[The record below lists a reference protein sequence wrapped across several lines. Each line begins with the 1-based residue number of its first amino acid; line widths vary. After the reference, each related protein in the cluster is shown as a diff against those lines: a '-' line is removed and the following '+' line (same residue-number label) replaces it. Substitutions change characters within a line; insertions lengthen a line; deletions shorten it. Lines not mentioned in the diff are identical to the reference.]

1 MDSANVDTLRRSFA
15 RIAAQKT
22 DVAAMFYERLF
33 EVAPGVRPLFAPDI
47 EEQQEKLLASLV
59 RIVQAVDN
67 PDELVPY
74 LSDLGRRH
82 LTYGAKPEHYAV
94 VGDVLLWTFERVLGP
109 EFTPEVRA
117 AWGMAYAAV
126 AEVMCEAAEG
136 ATPT

>member
-1 MDSANVDTLRRSFA
+1 MDSATVDTLRSSFA
-15 RIAAQKT
+15 RIAAQKN

-33 EVAPGVRPLFAPDI
+33 EVAPGVRPLFEPDI
-47 EEQQEKLLASLV
+47 EEQQKKLLASLV

-82 LTYGAKPEHYAV
+82 LTYGAKTEHYAV

-117 AWGMAYAAV
+117 AWRAAYGAV
-126 AEVMCEAAEG
+126 AELMCDAAEG